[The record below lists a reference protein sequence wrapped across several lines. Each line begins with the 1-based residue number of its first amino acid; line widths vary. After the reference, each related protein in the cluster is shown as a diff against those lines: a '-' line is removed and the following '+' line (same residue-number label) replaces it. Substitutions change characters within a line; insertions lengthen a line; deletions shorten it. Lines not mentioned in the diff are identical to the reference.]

1 MKYVKATAV
10 LPEQLILEIQKYIQ
24 GESIYIPKTEDSRG
38 KWGTKTGTREYFEKR
53 NEQIRSLFKKG
64 EKVDQLAEEFCL
76 APETIKKIVYN
87 KKR

>member
-24 GESIYIPKTEDSRG
+24 GESIYIPKTEKSREE
-38 KWGTKTGTREYFEKR
+38 WGTKTGTRKYLEQR
-53 NEQIRSLFKKG
+53 NNQIRSLFEKG
-64 EKVDQLAEEFCL
+64 EKIDMLAEKFCL
-76 APETIKKIVYN
+76 APETIKKIVYR